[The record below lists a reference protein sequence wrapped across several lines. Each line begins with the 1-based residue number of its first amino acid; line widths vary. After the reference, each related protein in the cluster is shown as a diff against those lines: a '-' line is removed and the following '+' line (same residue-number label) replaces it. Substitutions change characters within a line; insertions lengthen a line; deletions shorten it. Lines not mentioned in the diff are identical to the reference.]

1 MNELIRNHWNIENK
15 LHWSL
20 DVIFNEDKSTKQA
33 GNAAENM
40 SLINK
45 CVLSI
50 LKNDKIK
57 KGSIKRKRNAC
68 GWDNQYLEN
77 ILTLNF

>member
-1 MNELIRNHWNIENK
+1 VDLPSGIP
-15 LHWSL
+15 
-20 DVIFNEDKSTKQA
+20 
-33 GNAAENM
+33 
-40 SLINK
+40 K

-50 LKNDKIK
+50 LKNDKTK